1 MIKVVDTHAHLND
14 KTFSD
19 DVAEVIARAV
29 TGGVSDIVVVGYDI
43 LSSEHALRLAHEYG
57 PLWAA
62 VGVHP
67 HDAPQADMPGIER
80 IAALAQDSK
89 VVAIG
94 EIGLD
99 YYWNTW
105 PKELQQHAFRQQID
119 LAKSAS
125 LPFIVHDRDAH
136 GDVLTILREHGC
148 FPQGFVMHCFSGS
161 LEFARDCIRLGGF
174 ISLAGPV
181 TFRNAARLL
190 EVAKEVPLERLLV
203 ETDCPYLAPHPYRG
217 KRNEPQYVNLV
228 LGAIAQLRG
237 MPVEVVAEQTSANA
251 NILFGLKEKE

>member
-1 MIKVVDTHAHLND
+1 
-14 KTFSD
+14 
-19 DVAEVIARAV
+19 
-29 TGGVSDIVVVGYDI
+29 
-43 LSSEHALRLAHEYG
+43 
-57 PLWAA
+57 
-62 VGVHP
+62 
-67 HDAPQADMPGIER
+67 
-80 IAALAQDSK
+80 
-89 VVAIG
+89 
-94 EIGLD
+94 
-99 YYWNTW
+99 
-105 PKELQQHAFRQQID
+105 
-119 LAKSAS
+119 
-125 LPFIVHDRDAH
+125 
-136 GDVLTILREHGC
+136 
-148 FPQGFVMHCFSGS
+148 MHCFSGS